1 MSFPPVQSS
10 FNPFTCH
17 QVLFAVYAFLSKG
30 SVPLKAL
37 MLLEQSVTTLTYQV
51 QDMFRDGKSIAGWLQ
66 TLRQVYDA
74 VNIENKIVDGTVPY
88 PRPGSDPEI
97 GMKIEFKSV
106 FISLA
111 TQTPEKFATESLTRG
126 G

>member
-1 MSFPPVQSS
+1 M
-10 FNPFTCH
+10 
-17 QVLFAVYAFLSKG
+17 LFAVYAFLSKG

-37 MLLEQSVTTLTYQV
+37 MLLEQSVTSLTYQL

-74 VNIENKIVDGTVPY
+74 VNIENKVVDGTVPY
-88 PRPGSDPEI
+88 PRPGSNPEI

-106 FISLA
+106 LSFVASECHGIVDRRNQRCGVYL
-111 TQTPEKFATESLTRG
+111 P
-126 G
+126 